1 MEVLVILALVAIGAI
16 WYFNARGPKPAAEPE
31 AAPYKV
37 ETPTLSE
44 MAEKAE
50 VVEVAAIK
58 PAAVKAKA
66 PAVKA
71 PVKKAAPV
79 NAKAPAAAKKVTTA
93 ATSRSTAAKPKKA

>member
-1 MEVLVILALVAIGAI
+1 MELLVIAALVAIGVI
-16 WYFNARGPKPAAEPE
+16 WYFNAKSIKTTAEPE

-50 VVEVAAIK
+50 VVATK

-66 PAVKA
+66 PVKRSA
-71 PVKKAAPV
+71 PVK
-79 NAKAPAAAKKVTTA
+79 AKAPAKTVVKKPVAKKTV
-93 ATSRSTAAKPKKA
+93 SSKKPV

>member
-1 MEVLVILALVAIGAI
+1 MELLVISALVAIGAI
-16 WYFNARGPKPAAEPE
+16 WYFNAKSIKTTAEPE

-50 VVEVAAIK
+50 VVETK

-66 PAVKA
+66 P
-71 PVKKAAPV
+71 VKKAAPV
-79 NAKAPAAAKKVTTA
+79 KAKAPVVAKKAVA
-93 ATSRSTAAKPKKA
+93 SRSTVAKTKKA